1 MKIIDS
7 KTMLLGQPQHTEA
20 KRKYDIAIAEAKN
33 EYKMAISFWI
43 PRTATNDYAAAG
55 LIFNTKQRD
64 AAKAYDDALASYSA
78 HEDSKLE
85 EK

>member
-1 MKIIDS
+1 MTGHA
-7 KTMLLGQPQHTEA
+7 KTWDDVVTEA

-43 PRTATNDYAAAG
+43 PRTATNDYEAAG
-55 LIFNTKQRD
+55 LIFNIRWRD
-64 AAKAYDDALASYSA
+64 AAKAYDNALTSYSA

-85 EK
+85 EKP